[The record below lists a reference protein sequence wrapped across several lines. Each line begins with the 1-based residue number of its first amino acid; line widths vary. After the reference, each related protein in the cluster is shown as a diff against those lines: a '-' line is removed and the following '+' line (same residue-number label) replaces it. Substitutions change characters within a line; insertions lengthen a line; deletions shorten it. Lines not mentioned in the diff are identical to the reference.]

1 MPRAGVVRVKAVA
14 LTIAGS
20 DPSGGA
26 GIQADLKTF
35 HQHGVY
41 GEAVITLL
49 TVQNTQAV
57 QAVHLLPTELVLAQL
72 DAVVADI
79 PPTAAKTGALGSAEL
94 IETLAGRLDGYGFPV
109 VVDPVM
115 VSKHGHALIDEDAAR
130 TLRRCLLPRAWL
142 VTPNR
147 LEAAA
152 LAEMDVRS
160 LADMERAAARI
171 ALTGARGVLVK
182 GGALVKGGTRVK
194 GGGHMQGGADV
205 GERGEDGTPAAG
217 VEPGGAGHASA
228 GAADGAVAGAAAG
241 QGEAAI
247 DVLWWEGETHRFA
260 APRIDTT
267 HLHGAGCVYSA
278 AITALVARG
287 ELLLTAV
294 QRAKA
299 FVTAAI
305 ATSPGLGCGCGPLN
319 LHAELGR

>member
-1 MPRAGVVRVKAVA
+1 MKAVA

-26 GIQADLKTF
+26 GVQADLKTF

-49 TVQNTQAV
+49 TVQNTQGV
-57 QAVHLLPTELVLAQL
+57 QAVHLLPPELVLGQL

-79 PPTAAKTGALGSAEL
+79 PPTAAKTGALGSAAL
-94 IETLAGRLDGYGFPV
+94 IEALAGRLDGYGFPV

-130 TLRRCLLPRAWL
+130 AMRRWLLPRAWL
-142 VTPNR
+142 ITPNR
-147 LEAAA
+147 FEAAA

-171 ALTGARGVLVK
+171 ALTGTRGVLVK
-182 GGALVKGGTRVK
+182 GGALVGV
-194 GGGHMQGGADV
+194 
-205 GERGEDGTPAAG
+205 RGDGGTPAAG
-217 VEPGGAGHASA
+217 GEPGGAIHGGAGPAESA
-228 GAADGAVAGAAAG
+228 GASVAAG
-241 QGEAAI
+241 RGEVAI
-247 DVLWWEGETHRFA
+247 DVLWWEGEIHRFA
-260 APRIDTT
+260 APRVDTT

-278 AITALVARG
+278 AITALMARG
-287 ELLLTAV
+287 EPLLAAV

-305 ATSPGLGCGCGPLN
+305 ATNPGLGGGCGPLN
-319 LHAELGR
+319 LHAETRPS